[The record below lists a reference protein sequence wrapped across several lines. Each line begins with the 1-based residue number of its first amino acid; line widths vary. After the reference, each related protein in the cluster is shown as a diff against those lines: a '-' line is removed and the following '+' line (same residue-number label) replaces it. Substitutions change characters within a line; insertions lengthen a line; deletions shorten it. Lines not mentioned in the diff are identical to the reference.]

1 MESMVIK
8 YRIKMT
14 SIVWRLIASVVFLF
28 SFFQLLSSEFF
39 NLAFYSLG
47 AAWFSFFVLSLLW
60 KGIPCT
66 LVINK
71 EDNDD

>member
-1 MESMVIK
+1 MVIR
-8 YRIKMT
+8 YSIKIK
-14 SIVWRLIASVVFLF
+14 SIVWRLIASVVFFWLI
-28 SFFQLLSSEFF
+28 FQLLSSESF

-71 EDNDD
+71 EDCND

>member
-1 MESMVIK
+1 MVIK
-8 YRIKMT
+8 YRIKIK
-14 SIVWRLIASVVFLF
+14 SIVWRLIASVVFFFSLF
-28 SFFQLLSSEFF
+28 QVLYSEFF

-60 KGIPCT
+60 KSIPCTKT

-71 EDNDD
+71 GDNDG